1 MAENENTQTQENGAQ
16 GAENKAPETAAGKTF
31 TQDEVNALI
40 AARVNR
46 VEAKYADYEAMKTK
60 LAEYEKDGNLK
71 PEEANKKIAELT
83 TELDALKKA
92 DGIRVMRE
100 KISKETGIPAHLL
113 TAETEEE
120 CTAQANSI
128 KEFAQPGKYPT
139 VPDGGETHGG
149 KPSTSQQFADW
160 FTEQIS

>member
-16 GAENKAPETAAGKTF
+16 GAENKAPENAAGKTF

-120 CTAQANSI
+120 CKAQANSI

>member
-1 MAENENTQTQENGAQ
+1 MAENENTQTQENGTQ
-16 GAENKAPETAAGKTF
+16 GAENKAPENAAGKTF
-31 TQDEVNALI
+31 TQEEVNALI

-46 VEAKYADYEAMKTK
+46 VESKYADYEAMKTK